1 LIALALNVLETEAA
15 IYYEEFMELFIQ
27 LTLTGLTNG
36 AILAL
41 AALGFVLIYKSS
53 DVINFAQGEFLL
65 VGAYLT
71 FSMVAEVGLAWSL
84 GVVVT
89 LLLSI
94 VLGVLVERFVLRP
107 LIGEPIISVIM
118 ITIGLSSVMRA
129 IVNAIWGTTGK
140 PFPPFIPSQPV
151 QILGATVG
159 ADRLWGIAI
168 AILLLGVFTVFFR
181 RSKEGIAMRAV
192 ADDQQA
198 ALSMGISVKKIFAW
212 SWSIAAVTAAIAGGL
227 VANIVGVS
235 GELASFGLRV
245 FPVVILGGLD
255 SIPGAI
261 IGGVIIGL
269 LETYTGGYIGQGLN
283 QVLPFIVLI
292 LILMVRP
299 YGLFGQEIIERV

>member
-1 LIALALNVLETEAA
+1 
-15 IYYEEFMELFIQ
+15 MELFIQ

-36 AILAL
+36 AILSL

-65 VGAYLT
+65 VGAYITYALIVQ
-71 FSMVAEVGLAWSL
+71 FGLAWPL
-84 GVVVT
+84 GMALT
-89 LLLSI
+89 LAAA
-94 VLGVLVERFVLRP
+94 VGVGVLVERFVLRP
-107 LIGEPIISVIM
+107 MIGEPIISVIM
-118 ITIGLSSVMRA
+118 VTIGLSSLLRA
-129 IVNAIWGTTGK
+129 IVSTIWGTL
-140 PFPPFIPSQPV
+140 PRSFPAFIPSQPV
-151 QILGATVG
+151 RILGATVG
-159 ADRLWGIAI
+159 ADRLWAIAI
-168 AILLLGVFTVFFR
+168 AVIMLGLFTVFFR
-181 RSKEGIAMRAV
+181 RSREGIAMRAV

-212 SWSIAAVTAAIAGGL
+212 AWSIAAATAAIAGAL

-235 GELASFGLRV
+235 GELSGFGLHV

-269 LETYTGGYIGQGLN
+269 LQTYTGGYIGQGLN
-283 QVLPFIVLI
+283 QVIPFVVLI
-292 LILMVRP
+292 LILMIRP

>member
-1 LIALALNVLETEAA
+1 
-15 IYYEEFMELFIQ
+15 MELFIQ

-36 AILAL
+36 AVLSL

-71 FSMVAEVGLAWSL
+71 YAMVAQFGIAWPIGILLTMVLAIAL
-84 GVVVT
+84 G
-89 LLLSI
+89 I
-94 VLGVLVERFVLRP
+94 LVERFVLRP
-107 LIGEPIISVIM
+107 MIGETIISVIM
-118 ITIGLSSVMRA
+118 VTIGLSSVMKA
-129 IVNAIWGTTGK
+129 IVNAIWGTYGR
-140 PFPPFIPSQPV
+140 PFPPFIPSRPV
-151 QILGATVG
+151 QIFGATIG
-159 ADRLWGIAI
+159 MDRLW
-168 AILLLGVFTVFFR
+168 AILISLILLGIFTVFFR
-181 RSKEGIAMRAV
+181 RSKEGVAMRAV

-198 ALSMGISVKKIFAW
+198 SLSMGISVKRIFAW
-212 SWSIAAVTAAIAGGL
+212 AWSIAAVTAAIAGGI

-261 IGGVIIGL
+261 IGGMIIGL

-292 LILMVRP
+292 MILMVRP

>member
-1 LIALALNVLETEAA
+1 
-15 IYYEEFMELFIQ
+15 MGLFIQ

-65 VGAYLT
+65 IGAYVIFAMVGQFGMAWPLGMILT
-71 FSMVAEVGLAWSL
+71 ILIAVA
-84 GVVVT
+84 
-89 LLLSI
+89 
-94 VLGVLVERFVLRP
+94 LGVLVERFVLRP
-107 LIGEPIISVIM
+107 MIGEPIISVIM
-118 ITIGLSSVMRA
+118 VTIGLSSVLKA
-129 IVNAIWGTTGK
+129 LVSAIWGNV
-140 PFPPFIPSQPV
+140 PRAFPPFIPSEPV
-151 QILGATVG
+151 KILGATVG
-159 ADRLWGIAI
+159 ADRLWAIVIAI
-168 AILLLGVFTVFFR
+168 VMLALFNFFFR
-181 RSKEGIAMRAV
+181 KSREGIAMRAV
-192 ADDQQA
+192 ADDQTA

-212 SWSIAAVTAAIAGGL
+212 AWSIAAATAAIGGAL

-235 GELASFGLRV
+235 GELAGVGLRV

-261 IGGVIIGL
+261 LGGLIIGL
-269 LETYTGGYIGQGLN
+269 LEAYTGGYIGHGLN

-292 LILMVRP
+292 FILMFRP

>member
-1 LIALALNVLETEAA
+1 
-15 IYYEEFMELFIQ
+15 MPLFIQ

-65 VGAYLT
+65 IGAYVIFGLIAQFGIFWPLSMILT
-71 FSMVAEVGLAWSL
+71 ILVAIAL
-84 GVVVT
+84 GVA
-89 LLLSI
+89 
-94 VLGVLVERFVLRP
+94 VERFVLRP
-107 LIGEPIISVIM
+107 MIGEPIISVIM
-118 ITIGLSSVMRA
+118 VTIGLSSLLKA
-129 IVNAIWGTTGK
+129 IVSAIWGTI
-140 PFPPFIPSQPV
+140 PQAFPAFIPSTPV
-151 QILGATVG
+151 KILGASIG
-159 ADRLWGIAI
+159 ADRLWALGIA
-168 AILLLGVFTVFFR
+168 AVMLGLFNFFFT
-181 RSKEGIAMRAV
+181 RSREGIAMRAV

-198 ALSMGISVKKIFAW
+198 ALSMGISVKRIFAW
-212 SWSIAAVTAAIAGGL
+212 AWSIAAVTAAFGGML

-235 GELASFGLRV
+235 GELAGFGLRV

-261 IGGVIIGL
+261 IGGIIVGL
-269 LETYTGGYIGQGLN
+269 LESYTGGYIGEGLN

-292 LILMVRP
+292 VILMVRP

>member
-1 LIALALNVLETEAA
+1 
-15 IYYEEFMELFIQ
+15 MDLFIQ

-65 VGAYLT
+65 VGAYVTFAMIAQFGLHWTLGMTLT
-71 FSMVAEVGLAWSL
+71 ILVSI
-84 GVVVT
+84 GV
-89 LLLSI
+89 
-94 VLGVLVERFVLRP
+94 GVLVERLVLRP
-107 LIGEPIISVIM
+107 MIGEPIISVIM
-118 ITIGLSSVMRA
+118 VTIGLSSLLKA
-129 IVNAIWGTTGK
+129 IVFTIWGNL
-140 PFPPFIPSQPV
+140 PQAFPPFIPSQPV
-151 QILGATVG
+151 KILGATVG
-159 ADRLWGIAI
+159 ADRLWAIVIA
-168 AILLLGVFTVFFR
+168 ALLLGFFNFFFR

-212 SWSIAAVTAAIAGGL
+212 AWSIAAATAAIGGAL
-227 VANIVGVS
+227 VANIVGV
-235 GELASFGLRV
+235 GPELAGFGLRV

-261 IGGVIIGL
+261 IGGIIIGL
-269 LETYTGGYIGQGLN
+269 LEQYTGGYIGQGLN

-292 LILMVRP
+292 IILMVRP

>member
-1 LIALALNVLETEAA
+1 
-15 IYYEEFMELFIQ
+15 MELFIQ

-36 AILAL
+36 AILSL

-65 VGAYLT
+65 VGAYITYALIAQFGIIWPLGMTLT
-71 FSMVAEVGLAWSL
+71 LVASVAL
-84 GVVVT
+84 GVVV
-89 LLLSI
+89 
-94 VLGVLVERFVLRP
+94 ERLVLRP
-107 LIGEPIISVIM
+107 MIGEPIISVIM
-118 ITIGLSSVMRA
+118 ITIGLSSLLNA
-129 IVNAIWGTTGK
+129 IVGMIWGNL
-140 PFPPFIPSQPV
+140 PRAFPPFIPSQPV
-151 QILGATVG
+151 KILSATVG
-159 ADRLWGIAI
+159 ADRLWAIVIAI
-168 AILLLGVFTVFFR
+168 VMLALFSFFFR

-212 SWSIAAVTAAIAGGL
+212 AWSIAAVTAAIGGAL

-235 GELASFGLRV
+235 GELSGFGLRV

-261 IGGVIIGL
+261 IGGIVIGL
-269 LETYTGGYIGQGLN
+269 LEAYTGGYIGRGLN
-283 QVLPFIVLI
+283 TVIPFIILI

-299 YGLFGQEIIERV
+299 YGLFGQVRIERV

>member
-1 LIALALNVLETEAA
+1 
-15 IYYEEFMELFIQ
+15 MELFIQ

-71 FSMVAEVGLAWSL
+71 YAMVAEIGIFWPLGVMITLGLAIFL
-84 GVVVT
+84 G
-89 LLLSI
+89 I
-94 VLGVLVERFVLRP
+94 LVERFVLRP
-107 LIGEPIISVIM
+107 MIGEPIISVIM
-118 ITIGLSSVMRA
+118 VTIGLSSVMKA
-129 IVNAIWGTTGK
+129 IVNSIWGTAGR
-140 PFPPFIPSQPV
+140 PFPPFIPSDPV
-151 QILGATVG
+151 DIFGATIG
-159 ADRLWGIAI
+159 ADRLWAI
-168 AILLLGVFTVFFR
+168 VVAVIMLGFFSYFFR

-212 SWSIAAVTAAIAGGL
+212 AWSIAAVTAAIAGGL

-235 GELASFGLRV
+235 GELATFGLRV

-261 IGGVIIGL
+261 IGGIIIGL

-283 QVLPFIVLI
+283 QVLPFMVLI
-292 LILMVRP
+292 IILMVRP

>member
-1 LIALALNVLETEAA
+1 
-15 IYYEEFMELFIQ
+15 MDLFIQ

-65 VGAYLT
+65 VGAYVTYAMIAQFGLHWTLGMTLT
-71 FSMVAEVGLAWSL
+71 ILIAIAVG
-84 GVVVT
+84 VM
-89 LLLSI
+89 
-94 VLGVLVERFVLRP
+94 VERLVLRP
-107 LIGEPIISVIM
+107 MIGEPIISVIM
-118 ITIGLSSVMRA
+118 VTIGLSSLLKA
-129 IVNAIWGTTGK
+129 IVSAIWGNLPK
-140 PFPPFIPSQPV
+140 AFPPFIPSQPV
-151 QILGATVG
+151 KILGATVG
-159 ADRLWGIAI
+159 EDRLWAIVIAI
-168 AILLLGVFTVFFR
+168 VLLGTFTFFFR

-212 SWSIAAVTAAIAGGL
+212 AWSIAAATAAIGGAL
-227 VANIVGVS
+227 VANIVGV
-235 GELASFGLRV
+235 GPELAGFGLRV

-261 IGGVIIGL
+261 IGGIIIGL
-269 LETYTGGYIGQGLN
+269 LEQYTGGYIGQGLN
-283 QVLPFIVLI
+283 QVLPFVILI
-292 LILMVRP
+292 IILMVRP

>member
-1 LIALALNVLETEAA
+1 
-15 IYYEEFMELFIQ
+15 MELFIQ

-65 VGAYLT
+65 VGAYITFAMIAQFGLVWPLGMILT
-71 FSMVAEVGLAWSL
+71 MFLAVVM
-84 GVVVT
+84 GV
-89 LLLSI
+89 I
-94 VLGVLVERFVLRP
+94 VERLVLRP
-107 LIGEPIISVIM
+107 MIGEPIISIIM
-118 ITIGLSSVMRA
+118 VTIGLSSLLRA
-129 IVNAIWGTTGK
+129 IVSGIWGNL
-140 PFPPFIPSQPV
+140 PRAFPPFIPSQTV
-151 QILGATVG
+151 KILSAVVG
-159 ADRLWGIAI
+159 ADRLWAFVIAL
-168 AILLLGVFTVFFR
+168 ILLGLFSLFFR

-212 SWSIAAVTAAIAGGL
+212 AWSIAAATAAIGGAL
-227 VANIVGVS
+227 VANIIGVS
-235 GELASFGLRV
+235 GELSGFGLRV

-261 IGGVIIGL
+261 VGGIIIGL
-269 LETYTGGYIGQGLN
+269 LEAYTGGYIGQGLN
-283 QVLPFIVLI
+283 SVIPFVLLI

>member
-1 LIALALNVLETEAA
+1 
-15 IYYEEFMELFIQ
+15 MELFIQ

-41 AALGFVLIYKSS
+41 AALGFVLIYKAS

-65 VGAYLT
+65 VGGYVAYAMIGE
-71 FSMVAEVGLAWSL
+71 FGLAWPIGMALTIAVAIGL
-84 GVVVT
+84 GA
-89 LLLSI
+89 
-94 VLGVLVERFVLRP
+94 LVERFVLRP

-118 ITIGLSSVMRA
+118 VTIGLSSLLKS
-129 IVNAIWGTTGK
+129 IVSMIWGNTPK
-140 PFPPFIPSQPV
+140 AFPSFIPDTPV
-151 QILGATVG
+151 DVFGATIR
-159 ADRLWGIAI
+159 ADRLWAIVIAI
-168 AILLLGVFTVFFR
+168 AMLGIFTFFFR

-212 SWSIAAVTAAIAGGL
+212 AWSIAAISAAVGGTL

-235 GELASFGLRV
+235 QELSHFGLRV

-261 IGGVIIGL
+261 VGGIIIGL
-269 LETYTGGYIGQGLN
+269 LETYTGGYIGMGLN
-283 QVLPFIVLI
+283 QVVPYIVLI

>member
-1 LIALALNVLETEAA
+1 
-15 IYYEEFMELFIQ
+15 MELFIQ

-36 AILAL
+36 AILSL

-71 FSMVAEVGLAWSL
+71 YAMIAQFGIAWPIGILLTMVLAILL
-84 GVVVT
+84 G
-89 LLLSI
+89 I
-94 VLGVLVERFVLRP
+94 IVERFVLRP
-107 LIGEPIISVIM
+107 MIGEPIISVIM
-118 ITIGLSSVMRA
+118 VTIGLSSVLKA
-129 IVNAIWGTTGK
+129 IVNAIWGPYGR

-151 QILGATVG
+151 QIFGATIGV
-159 ADRLWGIAI
+159 DRLWAI
-168 AILLLGVFTVFFR
+168 VISLVLLGVFSIFFR

-198 ALSMGISVKKIFAW
+198 SLSMGISVKKIFAW
-212 SWSIAAVTAAIAGGL
+212 AWSIAAVTAAIAGGI

-283 QVLPFIVLI
+283 QVLPFIALI
-292 LILMVRP
+292 VILMIRP

>member
-1 LIALALNVLETEAA
+1 
-15 IYYEEFMELFIQ
+15 MDLFIQ

-36 AILAL
+36 AILSL
-41 AALGFVLIYKSS
+41 AALGFVLIYKAS

-65 VGAYLT
+65 IGGYVVYGMIAQ
-71 FSMVAEVGLAWSL
+71 FGLAWPL
-84 GVVVT
+84 GMLVT
-89 LLLSI
+89 IFISI
-94 VLGVLVERFVLRP
+94 GLGILVERLVLRP

-118 ITIGLSSVMRA
+118 VTIGLSSLLRA
-129 IVNAIWGTTGK
+129 IVSTIWGNQPK
-140 PFPPFIPSQPV
+140 AFPPFIPSTPV
-151 QILGATVG
+151 HIAGATIG
-159 ADRLWGIAI
+159 ADRLWAIVIAVI
-168 AILLLGVFTVFFR
+168 MLSLFSFFFR

-212 SWSIAAVTAAIAGGL
+212 AWSIAAISAAIGGAL

-235 GELASFGLRV
+235 QELSHFGLRV

-261 IGGVIIGL
+261 IGGVVIGL

-283 QVLPFIVLI
+283 QVVPFIVLI